1 MTPEQ
6 INLVR
11 LSFVGVLNIRQEAG
25 RLFYERL
32 FAIAPDTRALFKG
45 DIESQGR
52 KLMDTLALT
61 VGSLTNPNGLERML
75 DGLAKRH
82 AGYGVEDA
90 HFDKVGEAL
99 MWTLQKGLGEAFTDE
114 AAAAWAALYTQ
125 VAARMKQAGAAR
137 RAASA

>member
-6 INLVR
+6 ISLVR
-11 LSFVGVLNIRQEAG
+11 LSFVGILNIRQEAG

-32 FAIAPDTRALFKG
+32 FAIAPETRALFKG

-61 VGSLTNPNGLERML
+61 VGSLTNPTALDRML

-99 MWTLQKGLGEAFTDE
+99 MWTLQKGLSEAFTDE
-114 AAAAWAALYTQ
+114 AAAAWAALYNQ
-125 VAARMKQAGAAR
+125 VATRMKQAGAGH